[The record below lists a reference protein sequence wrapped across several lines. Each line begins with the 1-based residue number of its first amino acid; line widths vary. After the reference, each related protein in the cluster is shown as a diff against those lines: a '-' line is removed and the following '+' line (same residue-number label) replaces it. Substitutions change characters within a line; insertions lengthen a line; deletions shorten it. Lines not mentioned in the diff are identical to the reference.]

1 MWYVFS
7 CSALTVNIRGVIVQ
21 EKLINISLFF
31 SLLYG
36 DYLFSQTSRTALV
49 CHPLMNHISLTVLK
63 YSVEKS
69 IYST

>member
-1 MWYVFS
+1 M
-7 CSALTVNIRGVIVQ
+7 Q
-21 EKLINISLFF
+21 EKLINISLFLYYF

-49 CHPLMNHISLTVLK
+49 CHPLMNHVSLTVLK